1 MSRYFLHMWVNVI
14 LWHGIS
20 HYIKDDNVMIS
31 EDNQNAVSET
41 GNFTASAIW
50 IFRSVTFMMKSDII
64 LFKNDSN
71 LISIYLN
78 EMLGSRG
85 LKILQPQNL
94 QRSVLRL
101 LFVVVLTNR
110 VVKMGEVLMRTKL
123 LIDSTL
129 YTASYFNTEILAR
142 DQSEPLRSEM

>member
-1 MSRYFLHMWVNVI
+1 MSRYILHMWVNVI

-31 EDNQNAVSET
+31 EDNQNAVSGT

-50 IFRSVTFMMKSDII
+50 AFRSVTFMMKSDII

-71 LISIYLN
+71 QISIYFN

-85 LKILQPQNL
+85 LKI
-94 QRSVLRL
+94 
-101 LFVVVLTNR
+101 
-110 VVKMGEVLMRTKL
+110 
-123 LIDSTL
+123 
-129 YTASYFNTEILAR
+129 TASKFATFCIKTLIL
-142 DQSEPLRSEM
+142 EPEPDIVVTAV